1 MTRRQNRRHKRGYR
15 PHMKHGAEKRIRER
29 RERQERER
37 DHRDRLVSAMHGE
50 HGHGTC
56 GRKAVYHSYE
66 AVQRAIRRNEG
77 KSDTELFAYKCGM
90 CGGWHLTSHPRV
102 SVGRGGR
109 RPMTVIEVLSEAREA
124 ALEIRRIEIETSE
137 RMDACG
143 IGARSYEAH
152 GPLGSTLD
160 PMRKVDEL
168 VDWQAA
174 QIATRDLERPI
185 IEAAQIVAGIDACG
199 DTLAVE
205 VVTRY
210 YLQGE
215 SWHRIV
221 ADVAPRYEHFDGMST
236 HDAAEM
242 LHRALTRSLAEWDSV
257 GIARL
262 KEMGER

>member
-1 MTRRQNRRHKRGYR
+1 
-15 PHMKHGAEKRIRER
+15 
-29 RERQERER
+29 
-37 DHRDRLVSAMHGE
+37 
-50 HGHGTC
+50 
-56 GRKAVYHSYE
+56 
-66 AVQRAIRRNEG
+66 
-77 KSDTELFAYKCGM
+77 
-90 CGGWHLTSHPRV
+90 
-102 SVGRGGR
+102 
-109 RPMTVIEVLSEAREA
+109 MTVVELLSEAREA
-124 ALEIRRIEIETSE
+124 ALEIRRIEIETSD

-168 VDWQAA
+168 VDWQAE

-185 IEAAQIVAGIDACG
+185 AEAAQIVAGIDACG

-262 KEMGER
+262 REMGER